1 MSLPRK
7 PRSLLRQGQTASCSP
22 VAYWQQR
29 LRDLPDLRW
38 AKVDRARRALESGA
52 YDAEEASDAVLA
64 SLANE
69 IGVLCRRLHVGRVA

>member
-7 PRSLLRQGQTASCSP
+7 PRSPLRQGRTESRSP
-22 VAYWQQR
+22 VAYWEQR
-29 LRDLPDLRW
+29 LRELPDLRW
-38 AKVDRARRALESGA
+38 TKVARARRALESGV